1 MMFFIY
7 GLDDYRAKQKIKE
20 VKKKFLAEVDAS
32 GFSIEELMG
41 VDLTLDKFHGSSS
54 SNSLFARRRLII
66 TTNILFNKNKDLF
79 GELLKYLNEHKQSDN
94 IFIFYEPNL
103 TKDKKDVLVL
113 ATASDDTK
121 PLTKSQLAL
130 TDFWKQA
137 ANAQYFPLLNNQE
150 VVLWMDSLAQ
160 QAGLE
165 LDYQAKQILTA
176 TLGSDLW
183 ALNSELTKLIHYKLG
198 SSDASPYVKTTEDK
212 KAMEDKVGD
221 SNIINAETVLAM
233 LGTKSEENIFALTDA
248 ISNKNKQQAVRL
260 LEEQLQEGVS
270 EVYLLTM
277 LIRQVKILLAIRAS
291 LDNGKS
297 AHDIGT
303 KMKLHPYVLQKGI
316 NQARNFNLAYLKS
329 LLTALVRLDYS
340 YKSGRLPATLMLS
353 LIVAKI

>member
-20 VKKKFLAEVDAS
+20 VKKKFLTEVDAS
-32 GFSIEELMG
+32 GFSIEELSG
-41 VDLTLDKFHGSSS
+41 VDLTLDKFHATSSS
-54 SNSLFARRRLII
+54 DSLFARRRLII

-121 PLTKSQLAL
+121 TLTKPQLSL
-130 TDFWKQA
+130 VDFWKQA

-150 VVLWMDSLAQ
+150 VALWMDSLVR

-183 ALNSELTKLIHYKLG
+183 ALNSELAKLIHYKL
-198 SSDASPYVKTTEDK
+198 AL
-212 KAMEDKVGD
+212 GD

-233 LGTKSEENIFALTDA
+233 LGTKNEENIFALTDA
-248 ISNKNKQQAVRL
+248 ISNKNKQQAVKL

-277 LIRQVKILLAIRAS
+277 LTRQVKILLAIRAS

-329 LLTALVRLDYS
+329 FLTALVRLDYS